1 MRPIV
6 NGIKQKYINQVRF
19 AELDFNDEQN
29 RALVEQFKI
38 IVHPGFALIDGKG
51 KLVKRWIGVIEASEF
66 ETGLKG
72 LTGS

>member
-29 RALVEQFKI
+29 RSLVEQFKI
-38 IVHPGFALIDGKG
+38 IAHPGFALVDGKG
-51 KLVKRWIGVIEASEF
+51 KLVKRWIGIIEGSEF
-66 ETGLKG
+66 ETALKG